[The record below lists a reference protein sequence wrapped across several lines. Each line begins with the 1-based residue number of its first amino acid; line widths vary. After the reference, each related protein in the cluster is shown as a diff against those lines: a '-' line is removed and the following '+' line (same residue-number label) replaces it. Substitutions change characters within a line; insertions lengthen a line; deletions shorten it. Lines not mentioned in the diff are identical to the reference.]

1 MQNLFRPNAPRES
14 MFHKT
19 DDHTGAEAGAG
30 AITPQAIVGLLMLA
44 LLGTIASAGAAVP
57 GWRPE
62 RPIRL
67 LVPQAPGGAAD
78 AAARSLTPR
87 LHEALGQPWVL
98 DNRAGAA
105 GNIAS
110 EIVARANPDGH
121 TVFLGLNTMVT
132 VNPLLYKLPFDV
144 AKDLIPVCR
153 VTYGQYLLLIHP
165 AVKADNLKAFIEQG
179 KARATPYNY
188 SSAGIGS
195 PSHLAMEL
203 FRSRT
208 GTSMTHIPYKGGAPA
223 TAAVLGGE
231 VQAHFSNLVLALP
244 HVRSGRLKGLG
255 ISGPKRVAQ
264 APDMPTIA
272 EQGFPGFE
280 VTSWYGLFLPAKTP
294 PAVVQTLEAETAK
307 ALAAPEVIETLSRQ
321 GIEAAFLAQPAFAEQ
336 VRRETATWAKVIQE
350 AKIRAE

>member
-1 MQNLFRPNAPRES
+1 MRQQEWLRYACCVVVALCVLTGVSSWTNANAR
-14 MFHKT
+14 
-19 DDHTGAEAGAG
+19 A
-30 AITPQAIVGLLMLA
+30 
-44 LLGTIASAGAAVP
+44 AS
-57 GWRPE
+57 WRPE
-62 RPIRL
+62 RPVRL

-78 AAARSLTPR
+78 AAARAITPR

-121 TVFLGLNTMVT
+121 TIFLGLNTMVT
-132 VNPLLYKLPFDV
+132 VNPTLYALPFDV
-144 AKDLIPVCR
+144 ANDLLPVCR

-165 AVKADNLKAFIEQG
+165 SVKADNLKSFIEQG
-179 KARATPYNY
+179 RTRPSAYNY

-203 FRSRT
+203 FRARA
-208 GTSMTHIPYKGGAPA
+208 GMLMTHVPYKGGAPA
-223 TAAVLGGE
+223 TAALLGGE

-255 ISGPKRVAQ
+255 ISGPKRVTH
-264 APDMPTIA
+264 APEMPTIT

-280 VTSWYGLFLPAKTP
+280 VTSWYGLFVPAKTP
-294 PAVVQTLEAETAK
+294 ANIVQTLQAETARV
-307 ALAAPEVIETLSRQ
+307 LASPEVVEMMSRQ

-336 VRRETATWAKVIQE
+336 VRRETATWAKVIRD